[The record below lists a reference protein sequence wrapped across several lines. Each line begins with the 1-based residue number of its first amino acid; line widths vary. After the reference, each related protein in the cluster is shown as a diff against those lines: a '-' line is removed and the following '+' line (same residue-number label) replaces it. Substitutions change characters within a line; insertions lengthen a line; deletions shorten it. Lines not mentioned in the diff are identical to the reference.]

1 MLDYSIDEI
10 KDITNKI
17 KESLEN
23 KKEFYWQEDMQYL
36 LDVIDKYILND
47 TNDFYRVKIYNPIT
61 KKYMCKGMGWND
73 TGKIW
78 NKLAHA
84 KTALYINNYYCEES
98 FIERNI
104 EYLQSYFIINIKN
117 KGIMRIPVYDYYID
131 YLSRRNSDEAKRVI
145 DLLKEKKEE
154 ILEKTIDNN

>member
-36 LDVIDKYILND
+36 LDVIDKYVLND
-47 TNDFYRVKIYNPIT
+47 ENDFYGVKIYNPIT

-73 TGKIW
+73 TGKVW
-78 NKLAHA
+78 NKLGHA
-84 KTALYINNYYCEES
+84 KTALHIYYYYPEK
-98 FIERNI
+98 FIENNI
-104 EYLQSYFIINIKN
+104 EYLQSYFIVNIKN
-117 KGIMRIPVYDYYID
+117 KGIMKIPVYEYYID
-131 YLSRRNSDEAKRVI
+131 YLSRQRSDKAKAI
-145 DLLKEKKEE
+145 LELLKEKKEE
-154 ILEKTIDNN
+154 ILKNN

>member
-47 TNDFYRVKIYNPIT
+47 VNNFYGVRIYNPIT

-84 KTALYINNYYCEES
+84 KTAICINTYHEDN
-98 FIERNI
+98 FIRYNI
-104 EYLQSYFIINIKN
+104 PYLQSYFIVHIKG
-117 KGIMRIPVYDYYID
+117 KGIMQIPVYDYYID
-131 YLSRRNSDEAKRVI
+131 YLSRQKTDRAKRI
-145 DLLKEKKEE
+145 LNLLKEKKQE
-154 ILEKTIDNN
+154 IL